1 MGLLL
6 KRLDKKFHKY
16 WLCIYPL
23 LFCFCSCS
31 KSYKG
36 LMGSGFLNN
45 DNGIRFLLSDDL
57 TTSEID
63 GFSFDK
69 ETIKTQ
75 IWEKDFHIDKDDIC
89 LTPTM
94 RLGKQHIFTNANSV
108 SYEQYRYVKKID
120 SRRYFHI
127 RLKEVDM
134 DSEDSICL
142 QRPSK
147 IILNI
152 YFNDSCFD
160 HLEYLNTN
168 DLHFY
173 IVVTD
178 FKCASILGMYPNL
191 WSDNDYVD
199 VEFNVYMSNTFVFDS
214 TNNFAEWDNN
224 HWHYSG
230 KSFFSTPYYRTD
242 KEMTIWK

>member
-1 MGLLL
+1 MGA
-6 KRLDKKFHKY
+6 
-16 WLCIYPL
+16 
-23 LFCFCSCS
+23 
-31 KSYKG
+31 
-36 LMGSGFLNN
+36 GFLNN

-94 RLGKQHIFTNANSV
+94 RLGKQHIFTDANSV

-134 DSEDSICL
+134 DLSLIH
-142 QRPSK
+142 
-147 IILNI
+147 I
-152 YFNDSCFD
+152 
-160 HLEYLNTN
+160 
-168 DLHFY
+168 
-173 IVVTD
+173 
-178 FKCASILGMYPNL
+178 
-191 WSDNDYVD
+191 
-199 VEFNVYMSNTFVFDS
+199 
-214 TNNFAEWDNN
+214 
-224 HWHYSG
+224 
-230 KSFFSTPYYRTD
+230 
-242 KEMTIWK
+242 